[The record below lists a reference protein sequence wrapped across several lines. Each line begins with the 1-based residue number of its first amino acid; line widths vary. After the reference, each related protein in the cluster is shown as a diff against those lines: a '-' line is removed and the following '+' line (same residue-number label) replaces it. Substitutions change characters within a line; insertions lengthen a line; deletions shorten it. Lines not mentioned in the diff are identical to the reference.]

1 GLLSDYFIYMC
12 SIIVLIIGYTMF
24 CYDGFMVAP
33 ENVST
38 IDSYMWIL
46 AALLVVS
53 VVAVTFINNRI
64 TAIIVTGATGYIVA
78 LMFVIFRAPDLALT
92 QLLVETVTV
101 ILLVLVFYHLPKLRK
116 EKAKPLFKLTNII
129 VSLAVAVMITLVS
142 LSSFSLGNDAAF
154 TSIAAYL
161 IENS

>member
-1 GLLSDYFIYMC
+1 IDMCCFLLYCFIYLC
-12 SIIVLIIGYTMF
+12 SFIFLIIGYMLF
-24 CYDGFMVAP
+24 RYYGFMVTP
-33 ENVST
+33 ENIST

-53 VVAVTFINNRI
+53 VVAVPFINNRI

-101 ILLVLVFYHLPKLRK
+101 ILLVL
-116 EKAKPLFKLTNII
+116 
-129 VSLAVAVMITLVS
+129 
-142 LSSFSLGNDAAF
+142 
-154 TSIAAYL
+154 
-161 IENS
+161 